1 MTPDTQKSSIV
12 LVTGPSGAGRSTA
25 INAFEDLG
33 FETIDNM
40 PLGLIPALF
49 SGQAV
54 GRRMALGL
62 DVRTRDFSVKGVL
75 EARETI
81 ASQEAYAP
89 SLLFLDCTADALLRR
104 YSETRRRHPM
114 APDAAPIRGIE
125 AEAAL
130 LAGLRDRADV
140 LIDTTTLTPHDLKA
154 DVGRLFGGHDAP
166 GLALTVQS
174 FSYKR
179 GIPRGVDMVLDC
191 RFLVNPYWDPAL
203 REQTGLDAA
212 VQTYVS
218 ADPRYGP
225 FFDRV
230 ADLVLSL
237 LPAYRD
243 EGKAHF
249 SIGLGCSG
257 GRHRSVAV
265 AEALTKA
272 LDKEGWRV
280 SVRHREME
288 RRGGAETT
296 RSDPR

>member
-1 MTPDTQKSSIV
+1 MTTDAQKSSIV

-33 FETIDNM
+33 FETIENM
-40 PLGLIPALF
+40 PLALFPALI
-49 SGQAV
+49 SGEPV
-54 GRRMALGL
+54 GRHMALGL
-62 DVRTRDFSVKGVL
+62 DVRTRDFSVQGVL
-75 EARETI
+75 EAVETI
-81 ASQEAYAP
+81 AARDIYEP
-89 SLLFLDCTADALLRR
+89 SLMFLDCASEALLRR

-114 APDAAPIRGIE
+114 APDDAPIRGIE
-125 AEAAL
+125 AEAEL
-130 LAGLRDRADV
+130 LGSLRDRADV
-140 LIDTTTLTPHDLKA
+140 LIDTTAMTPHDLKA
-154 DVGRLFGGHDAP
+154 ELGRLFGDAQAP

-174 FSYKR
+174 FSFKR

-191 RFLVNPYWDPAL
+191 RFLVNPYWDPSL
-203 REQTGLDAA
+203 RDRTGLDPKVQAA
-212 VQTYVS
+212 VA
-218 ADPRYGP
+218 ADPRHGP
-225 FFDRV
+225 FFDRLT
-230 ADLVLSL
+230 DMVLSL

-272 LDKEGWRV
+272 LEEEGWQV